1 MSDRSIRPIL
11 LIQGATRARART
23 ITITGA
29 TLTDNGGGDVDL
41 AISGGGGG
49 GGLWTSS
56 GYTGTADRIAGFNGA
71 GAAGL
76 VTLTSPL
83 SLSGGALS
91 VDLSAY
97 LTTAAAAATYLTI
110 TNAAAT
116 YLTIAGAA
124 AGYQPLD
131 ADLTA
136 LAGLGNGLPYRSGGS
151 WGAYGL
157 GDLAINAGNIE
168 VATVGGSS
176 AATVAGQRTAH
187 EAAYDHGNIP
197 TADEKDALTGSSG
210 TPDSTNPYV
219 TSADPRLTGAS
230 GGAAVAAAAEYGTGV
245 HGTLD
250 LDGTNTYAGI
260 VTLSGSTYTVDAGVV
275 LNANN
280 LTVDAGITL
289 KSAGSPVRVLTL
301 LALDGAIDCTGSAST
316 GQPAGVGAGPA
327 LVAALPATGNVFAG
341 GDPGTAG
348 TTSNAT
354 GGAAALIASTICCGG
369 QSGAGGSGVYA
380 TTTRAGGSGT
390 LASSAVQAD
399 HYHGEMQSL
408 LQIGRADAGTSRLYL
423 CGGAGGAAG
432 GNSVGSGSGTLH
444 SGGGG
449 GGGGIAA
456 VFARTASF
464 GASAVI
470 TADGGTGGSATYTT
484 PGGNAGSG
492 GGGGGGGG
500 VVFLKV
506 GDVTGTQQLP
516 ALYARGGAGGNANN
530 VGAGYGNGG
539 NGGNGGKIY
548 CIVANYTGSAPTTAN
563 TGGAGGTGAGG
574 SGASGAT
581 GSSGPTPVYISL

>member
-1 MSDRSIRPIL
+1 MSLTGMVLRR
-11 LIQGATRARART
+11 
-23 ITITGA
+23 ITGRIGA
-29 TLTDNGGGDVDL
+29 APVGRVMLFYSAALRKLRLVDDAGTVSDISGAGGGVSAHPDLTGLAWTASDHTGTPSRIAAFNGSGAASYLQVGVDVASYSDSRLTDSRAPNGSAGGDL
-41 AISGGGGG
+41 GG
-49 GGLWTSS
+49 
-56 GYTGTADRIAGFNGA
+56 
-71 GAAGL
+71 
-76 VTLTSPL
+76 
-83 SLSGGALS
+83 
-91 VDLSAY
+91 
-97 LTTAAAAATYLTI
+97 TYPNPT
-110 TNAAAT
+110 
-116 YLTIAGAA
+116 
-124 AGYQPLD
+124 
-131 ADLTA
+131 
-136 LAGLGNGLPYRSGGS
+136 
-151 WGAYGL
+151 
-157 GDLAINAGNIE
+157 

-197 TADEKDALTGSSG
+197 TDGQKDALAGSSG

-301 LALDGAIDCTGSAST
+301 LALDGTIDCAGSAST
-316 GQPAGVGAGPA
+316 GQPAGAGAGPA
-327 LVAALPATGNVFAG
+327 LVAALPTTGNVFAG

-348 TTSNAT
+348 AVSNVP
-354 GGAAALIASTICCGG
+354 GGAVALIANTICCGG
-369 QSGAGGSGVYA
+369 QSGAGGTGVYA
-380 TTTRAGGSGT
+380 ATTRAGGSAT

-432 GNSVGSGSGTLH
+432 GNSTGSGSGTLH

-464 GASAVI
+464 GASAAI
-470 TADGGTGGSATYTT
+470 TADGGTGGNATYTT
-484 PGGNAGSG
+484 PGANAGSG